1 VKLLDRY
8 LLRELV
14 PPFLFGV
21 AAFTIVFLA
30 ANVLFTLT
38 ELLAQGR
45 IGLWEAAKLL
55 VFSMPWFMRFTF
67 PMAMLLGGLLSLSR
81 LSGEQETVA
90 MAAGGVS
97 FARLMVPFALAGC
110 VVSVATLAFDETV
123 SPAAD
128 AAAQRILAAAG
139 ESRSDSE
146 GVVLPG
152 YQDGR
157 LVSLL
162 HAARLNVREGT
173 MRDLILVVGEPG
185 RPRMVVSA
193 KSARWRGRTW
203 RFYDGKMMFP
213 LDEMKPTVSFG
224 RKGIEMDVGGTP
236 KEIAQRE
243 RKPSEMT
250 WRELR
255 AVIARLQT
263 SGAPS
268 AQIAQMVWELH
279 NKIAVPFASLVFGLL
294 AAPLAIRPQ
303 RSSRA
308 WGFGISLLVIF
319 VYYVIWSYLQAL
331 AEGQVVPP
339 WTAAWAP
346 NVMGLFVAAG
356 LIVRQSR
363 R

>member
-1 VKLLDRY
+1 MKLLDRY

-14 PPFLFGV
+14 WPFLFGV

-30 ANVLFTLT
+30 ANVLFRLT

-45 IGLWEAAKLL
+45 LGLWEAAKLL

-97 FARLMVPFALAGC
+97 FARLMVPFAFAGL
-110 VVSVATLAFDETV
+110 VVSLVTLTFDETV
-123 SPAAD
+123 SPAAES
-128 AAAQRILAAAG
+128 ASQRILAAAG
-139 ESRSDSE
+139 EAQTDSQ
-146 GVVLPG
+146 GVVLLG
-152 YQDGR
+152 YRNGR

-173 MRDLILVVGEPG
+173 MRDLILIVGEPG

-193 KSARWRGRTW
+193 ESARWQGRTW

-213 LDEMKPTVSFG
+213 LNEMKPTVSFG
-224 RKGIEMDVGGTP
+224 KRGIEMDFRSTP
-236 KEIAQRE
+236 QEIAQRQ
-243 RKPSEMT
+243 RKAAEMT

-255 AVIARLQT
+255 AMIARLKA
-263 SGAPS
+263 SGAPT
-268 AQIAQMVWELH
+268 AQVTEMLVELH
-279 NKIAVPFASLVFGLL
+279 NKIAVPFASLVFALL

-308 WGFGISLLVIF
+308 WGFGLSLLVIF
-319 VYYVIWSYLQAL
+319 VYYVIWSYLGAL
-331 AEGQVVPP
+331 AEGRVVPP
-339 WTAAWAP
+339 WAAAWAP
-346 NVMGLFVAAG
+346 NVMGLSVAAG